1 MDNVLVVK
9 CSAFG
14 DDGQSSRLTNY
25 FVDQLQLK
33 KTSIKVINRDVNLEP
48 IPHLDIKRINALFS
62 QPSDRTAEQ
71 SNIIDFAD
79 ELLQELLSVDA
90 IILAMPM
97 YNFSIPS
104 QLKSWF
110 DHLAR
115 AGVSFKYTETGPVGL
130 LEDKPVYILAA
141 RGGIYNAN
149 NIDFQTP
156 FVTQFF
162 NLLGLKQLHFVYA
175 EGLNLGDD
183 IKEKAIVN
191 AMEKIDILI
200 KGCKL

>member
-1 MDNVLVVK
+1 MT
-9 CSAFG
+9 A
-14 DDGQSSRLTNY
+14 
-25 FVDQLQLK
+25 K